1 MPVLLA
7 FGPPQPLA
15 LVVTLV
21 GLTLYF
27 IDWLSGKFEQG
38 KDATDA

>member
-1 MPVLLA
+1 MSVLFA

-15 LVVTLV
+15 LAVTLL

-27 IDWLSGKFEQG
+27 IDWLSGKFKQR
-38 KDATDA
+38 KDVNDA